1 MNAIFLQ
8 GTCSVI
14 AEIDNQED
22 KETDNYL
29 QVSFLVELSS
39 RQFENAELEGEVRT
53 YSSVCMGEGK
63 QEM

>member
-1 MNAIFLQ
+1 MSAIFLQ
-8 GTCSVI
+8 GTYSVI